1 MNNIKNII
9 FDLGGVILNLDYSN
23 TIKEFNKLG
32 VFNFEKLYSQ
42 KKQAKILFLG
52 ITFKED
58 VPDLRN
64 SKAIELL
71 NYFKKNKFNILIND
85 PFINDNSH
93 IKYNDLIENSFDAVI
108 ITVPHTFYKTKF
120 LHIKQ
125 LLKKDGILFDIKG
138 IFRNKISKNYWS
150 L

>member
-1 MNNIKNII
+1 MLKVNPE
-9 FDLGGVILNLDYSN
+9 VILSGRRTNDN
-23 TIKEFNKLG
+23 MPKF
-32 VFNFEKLYSQ
+32 VFKQ
-42 KKQAKILFLG
+42 IQKRIKKQAKILFLG